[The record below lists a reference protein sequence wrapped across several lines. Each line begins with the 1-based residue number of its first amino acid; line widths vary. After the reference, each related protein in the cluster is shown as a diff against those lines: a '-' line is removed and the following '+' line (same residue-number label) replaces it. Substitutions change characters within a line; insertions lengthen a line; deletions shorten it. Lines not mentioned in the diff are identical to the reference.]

1 MSSITIVGL
10 GLIGGSFAKAVS
22 RYTSHTVYGI
32 DRSDRVLD
40 DALDCGAIHHA
51 VGLEALPQSDFVA
64 LALYPDACI
73 RFLQEHASLIPKG
86 AVVFDLCG
94 VKQSVCDALMPV
106 AKAHGFHFVGAHPMA
121 GKEQNG
127 FAASDADLFDGA
139 SYILVP
145 CGAPQRAVDTLKA
158 LAIELGFGGTVV
170 TTPEHHDTMIAY
182 TSQLPHVLACAYVMS
197 PCCPQ
202 HNGFSAGS
210 YRDVSRVA
218 RINEVLWTE
227 LFLDNADALTGELDI
242 LIDNITRISDAVKQR
257 DADALRG
264 LLRQGRLIKERLGE

>member
-127 FAASDADLFDGA
+127 FDYSDADLFTGA
-139 SYILVP
+139 SFLVTP
-145 CGAPQRAVDTLKA
+145 CGADPKAVDAVGQLA
-158 LAIELGFGGTVV
+158 LSLGFGRVV
-170 TTPEHHDTMIAY
+170 ITTPQEHDHAIAF
-182 TSQLPHVLACAYVMS
+182 TSQLPHVLAAAYVQS
-197 PCCPQ
+197 PECPK
-202 HNGFSAGS
+202 HSGYSAGS

-218 RINEVLWTE
+218 LINENLWPQLFIQNAPALCDEISGLVDRLNVLKEAVQQGDEERLRE
-227 LFLDNADALTGELDI
+227 LLKHSRE
-242 LIDNITRISDAVKQR
+242 
-257 DADALRG
+257 
-264 LLRQGRLIKERLGE
+264 IKEIYG

>member
-1 MSSITIVGL
+1 
-10 GLIGGSFAKAVS
+10 
-22 RYTSHTVYGI
+22 
-32 DRSDRVLD
+32 
-40 DALDCGAIHHA
+40 
-51 VGLEALPQSDFVA
+51 
-64 LALYPDACI
+64 
-73 RFLQEHASLIPKG
+73 
-86 AVVFDLCG
+86 
-94 VKQSVCDALMPV
+94 
-106 AKAHGFHFVGAHPMA
+106 
-121 GKEQNG
+121 
-127 FAASDADLFDGA
+127 
-139 SYILVP
+139 
-145 CGAPQRAVDTLKA
+145 
-158 LAIELGFGGTVV
+158 
-170 TTPEHHDTMIAY
+170 MIAY

-242 LIDNITRISDAVKQR
+242 LIDNITRISEAVKQR

>member
-1 MSSITIVGL
+1 MKRTIL
-10 GLIGGSFAKAVS
+10 FALMIPLLL
-22 RYTSHTVYGI
+22 TG
-32 DRSDRVLD
+32 
-40 DALDCGAIHHA
+40 CGARRDAENWKAFAETVETAERISFHA
-51 VGLEALPQSDFVA
+51 EITAHWEDSSASFGADVA
-64 LALYPDACI
+64 RAGGETHITLTAPETVSGI
-73 RFLQEHASLIPKG
+73 
-86 AVVFDLCG
+86 AVR
-94 VKQSVCDALMPV
+94 
-106 AKAHGFHFVGAHPMA
+106 AKDG
-121 GKEQNG
+121 ET
-127 FAASDADLFDGA
+127 AAEFDGV
-139 SYILVP
+139 ILSLDAGRSETLSP

-242 LIDNITRISDAVKQR
+242 LIDNITRISEAVKQR